1 MFVVKGLWSEDKK
14 VTYLYTQA
22 NEAKDALSCAAA
34 DMVYDVSAI
43 ARVDYVKVIPNN
55 EDNLKW
61 FNVTLS
67 HTQLPDLK
75 WFNVTLSHT
84 QLPEEDKPWRK
95 QYRHCKRTS
104 KTRQALVQARGTTEA
119 AAMVASDE
127 ELRGDEV
134 VKIACA
140 KYDEVK

>member
-22 NEAKDALSCAAA
+22 NEAKDALSSAAA

-43 ARVDYVKVIPNN
+43 ARVDYVRVFRSD
-55 EDNLKW
+55 EDDVCAQW
-61 FNVTLS
+61 YNVTLR
-67 HTQLPDLK
+67 HI
-75 WFNVTLSHT
+75 
-84 QLPEEDKPWRK
+84 QLPEQDMTGQSTAKP
-95 QYRHCKRTS
+95 TS
-104 KTRQALVQARGTTEA
+104 KIRKALVQASDTIEA
-119 AAMVASDE
+119 AAMVQGDE
-127 ELRGDEV
+127 ELRCDEV

>member
-1 MFVVKGLWSEDKK
+1 MFVVKGLWAEDEK

-22 NEAKDALSCAAA
+22 NDAKDALSSAAA

-43 ARVDYVKVIPNN
+43 ARVDYVRVFRAD
-55 EDNLKW
+55 EDDVCLQW
-61 FNVTLS
+61 YNVTLR
-67 HTQLPDLK
+67 HI
-75 WFNVTLSHT
+75 
-84 QLPEEDKPWRK
+84 QLPEQDKTGQTTPK
-95 QYRHCKRTS
+95 PTS
-104 KTRQALVQARGTTEA
+104 KTRQALVQASDTIEA
-119 AAMVASDE
+119 AAMVQGDE

>member
-43 ARVDYVKVIPNN
+43 ARVDYVRVFRSD
-55 EDNLKW
+55 EDEVNAQW
-61 FNVTLS
+61 YNVTLR
-67 HTQLPDLK
+67 
-75 WFNVTLSHT
+75 HT

-95 QYRHCKRTS
+95 QYRHRKRTS

-119 AAMVASDE
+119 AAMVQGDE

>member
-22 NEAKDALSCAAA
+22 NEAKDALSSAAA
-34 DMVYDVSAI
+34 DMVYDISAI
-43 ARVDYVKVIPNN
+43 TRVDYVRVFRADEDDVNN
-55 EDNLKW
+55 TW
-61 FNVTLS
+61 YNVTLR
-67 HTQLPDLK
+67 HI
-75 WFNVTLSHT
+75 
-84 QLPEEDKPWRK
+84 QLPELDKTGQITTKP
-95 QYRHCKRTS
+95 TS
-104 KTRQALVQARGTTEA
+104 KTRQALVQASDTIEA
-119 AAMVASDE
+119 AAMVQGDE

>member
-22 NEAKDALSCAAA
+22 NEAKDALSCAAD

-67 HTQLPDLK
+67 HTQLP
-75 WFNVTLSHT
+75 
-84 QLPEEDKPWRK
+84 EEDKTGQTTTKP
-95 QYRHCKRTS
+95 TS
-104 KTRQALVQARGTTEA
+104 KTRQALVQAIDTLDA
-119 AAMVASDE
+119 VALVQVYE
-127 ELRGDEV
+127 GLRGDEIIKV
-134 VKIACA
+134 ARA
-140 KYDEVK
+140 KYDKVK

>member
-1 MFVVKGLWSEDKK
+1 MFVVKGLWTEDEK

-22 NEAKDALSCAAA
+22 NDAKDALVCAAA
-34 DMVYDVSAI
+34 DMVCDVSAI
-43 ARVDYVKVIPNN
+43 ARVDYVRVFRSD
-55 EDNLKW
+55 EDEVNAQW
-61 FNVTLS
+61 YNVTLR
-67 HTQLPDLK
+67 
-75 WFNVTLSHT
+75 HT

-104 KTRQALVQARGTTEA
+104 KTRQALVQASDTIEA
-119 AAMVASDE
+119 AAMVQGDE

>member
-1 MFVVKGLWSEDKK
+1 MFVVKGLWTEDEK

-22 NEAKDALSCAAA
+22 NDAKDALVCAAA

-43 ARVDYVKVIPNN
+43 ARVDYVRVFRSD
-55 EDNLKW
+55 EDEVNAQW
-61 FNVTLS
+61 YNVTLR
-67 HTQLPDLK
+67 
-75 WFNVTLSHT
+75 HT
-84 QLPEEDKPWRK
+84 QLPEQDKTGQTTAKP
-95 QYRHCKRTS
+95 TS

-119 AAMVASDE
+119 AAMVANDE

>member
-22 NEAKDALSCAAA
+22 NEAKDALSSAAD
-34 DMVYDVSAI
+34 DMVYDISAI
-43 ARVDYVKVIPNN
+43 ARVDYVRVFRAD
-55 EDNLKW
+55 EDDVCLQW
-61 FNVTLS
+61 YNVTLR
-67 HTQLPDLK
+67 HI
-75 WFNVTLSHT
+75 
-84 QLPEEDKPWRK
+84 QLPEQDKTGQTTAKP
-95 QYRHCKRTS
+95 TS
-104 KTRQALVQARGTTEA
+104 KTRQALVQASDTIEA
-119 AAMVASDE
+119 VAMVQGDE

>member
-22 NEAKDALSCAAA
+22 NEAKDALSSAAA

-43 ARVDYVKVIPNN
+43 ARVDYVRVFRAD
-55 EDNLKW
+55 EDDVCLQW
-61 FNVTLS
+61 YNVTLR
-67 HTQLPDLK
+67 HIQL
-75 WFNVTLSHT
+75 TE
-84 QLPEEDKPWRK
+84 QDKTGQITAKP
-95 QYRHCKRTS
+95 TS
-104 KTRQALVQARGTTEA
+104 KTRQALVQASDTIEA
-119 AAMVASDE
+119 AAIVQGDE

>member
-43 ARVDYVKVIPNN
+43 ARVDYVRVFRSD
-55 EDNLKW
+55 EDEVNAQW
-61 FNVTLS
+61 YNVTLR
-67 HTQLPDLK
+67 
-75 WFNVTLSHT
+75 HT

-104 KTRQALVQARGTTEA
+104 KTRQALVQASDTIEA
-119 AAMVASDE
+119 AAMVQGDE
-127 ELRGDEV
+127 GLRGDEIIKV
-134 VKIACA
+134 ARA

>member
-22 NEAKDALSCAAA
+22 NEAKDALSSAAA
-34 DMVYDVSAI
+34 DMVYDIASI
-43 ARVDYVKVIPNN
+43 ARVDYVRVFRAD
-55 EDNLKW
+55 EDDVNDQW
-61 FNVTLS
+61 YNVTLR
-67 HTQLPDLK
+67 HIQLTEQDETGQTTP
-75 WFNVTLSHT
+75 
-84 QLPEEDKPWRK
+84 KP
-95 QYRHCKRTS
+95 TS
-104 KTRQALVQARGTTEA
+104 KTRKALVQASDTIEA
-119 AAMVASDE
+119 AAMVQGDE

>member
-22 NEAKDALSCAAA
+22 NEAKDALSSAAA

-43 ARVDYVKVIPNN
+43 ARVDYVRVFRAD
-55 EDNLKW
+55 EDDVCSQW
-61 FNVTLS
+61 YNVTLR
-67 HTQLPDLK
+67 
-75 WFNVTLSHT
+75 HT
-84 QLPEEDKPWRK
+84 QLPEQDKTGQTTAKP
-95 QYRHCKRTS
+95 TS
-104 KTRQALVQARGTTEA
+104 KTRQALVQASDTIEA
-119 AAMVASDE
+119 AAMVQGDE

>member
-22 NEAKDALSCAAA
+22 NEAKDALSSAAA

-43 ARVDYVKVIPNN
+43 ARVDYVRVFRAD
-55 EDNLKW
+55 EDDVCLQW
-61 FNVTLS
+61 YNVTLR
-67 HTQLPDLK
+67 HI
-75 WFNVTLSHT
+75 
-84 QLPEEDKPWRK
+84 QLPEQDETGQITTKP
-95 QYRHCKRTS
+95 TS
-104 KTRQALVQARGTTEA
+104 KTRQALVQASDTIEA
-119 AAMVASDE
+119 AAMVQGDE
-127 ELRGDEV
+127 ELRGDEI

>member
-43 ARVDYVKVIPNN
+43 ARVDYVRVFRSD
-55 EDNLKW
+55 EDEVNAQW
-61 FNVTLS
+61 YNVTLR
-67 HTQLPDLK
+67 
-75 WFNVTLSHT
+75 HT
-84 QLPEEDKPWRK
+84 QLPEQDKTGRK

-104 KTRQALVQARGTTEA
+104 KTRQALVQASDTTEA

>member
-22 NEAKDALSCAAA
+22 NEAKDALSSAAA
-34 DMVYDVSAI
+34 DMVYDISAI
-43 ARVDYVKVIPNN
+43 ARVDYVRVFRAD
-55 EDNLKW
+55 EDDVCLQW
-61 FNVTLS
+61 YNVTLR
-67 HTQLPDLK
+67 HI
-75 WFNVTLSHT
+75 
-84 QLPEEDKPWRK
+84 QLPEQDKTGQITTKP
-95 QYRHCKRTS
+95 TS
-104 KTRQALVQARGTTEA
+104 KTRQALVQASDTIEA
-119 AAMVASDE
+119 AAMVQGDE